1 VKEILFVL
9 LMGVAILGLQVT
21 SYGFLIPLEYK
32 PDVMLILVIWA
43 SQRFSFGT
51 GICFSF
57 LAGAAVDI
65 LSASPTGLFALVYCL
80 IFVSSGYLHDILRV
94 DNIAARF
101 VLVFGASLVTGA
113 AVLVT
118 RRVGGPVG
126 FGWNTAGWFLFKSLI
141 TGVTAVV
148 VFPLIEWSW
157 NGYSRL
163 IGAR

>member
-1 VKEILFVL
+1 
-9 LMGVAILGLQVT
+9 MGVAILGLQVT
-21 SYGFLIPLEYK
+21 SYGFLIPFEYK

-43 SQRFSFGT
+43 SQRLSFGR
-51 GICFSF
+51 GICLSF
-57 LAGAAVDI
+57 VAGAAVDS

-80 IFVSSGYLHDILRV
+80 TFVSSGYLHDILRV

-101 VLVFGASLVTGA
+101 VLVFGASLVAGA

-118 RRVGGPVG
+118 RWLGGPVG
-126 FGWNTAGWFLFKSLI
+126 FGWNAAGWFVSKSLI
-141 TGVTAVV
+141 TGLTAIV

-157 NGYSRL
+157 NRYSGL

>member
-1 VKEILFVL
+1 MKEILFVL
-9 LMGVAILGLQVT
+9 FLGVATLGLQVT

-32 PDVMLILVIWA
+32 PDAMLILVIWA
-43 SQRFSFGT
+43 SQRISFGR

-65 LSASPTGLFALVYCL
+65 LSASPTGLFALIYCL

-94 DNIAARF
+94 DNVAARF
-101 VLVFGASLVTGA
+101 VLVFGASLFAGG
-113 AVLVT
+113 AVLLT
-118 RRVGGPVG
+118 RRIGGPVG
-126 FGWNTAGWFLFKSLI
+126 LGWNVAIWFLWKSLI
-141 TGVTAVV
+141 TGAAGVMVL
-148 VFPLIEWSW
+148 PLIELSW

>member
-1 VKEILFVL
+1 VKEILFAL
-9 LMGVAILGLQVT
+9 LMGVAILCLQVT

-43 SQRFSFGT
+43 SQRLSFGR
-51 GICFSF
+51 GICLSF

-65 LSASPTGLFALVYCL
+65 LSGSPIGLFALVYCL
-80 IFVSSGYLHDILRV
+80 IFVASGYLHDILRV

-101 VLVFGASLVTGA
+101 VLVFGASMLAGA
-113 AVLVT
+113 VVLLT

-126 FGWNTAGWFLFKSLI
+126 FGWNAAEWFLLKSVI
-141 TGVTAVV
+141 TGVSAVV